1 MLSLFEGYLLIFV
14 ALFAVNIGLFLGNF
28 KTNNLKAIIVAVL
41 SGILLIGVNSI
52 SGYFKDSLSFLA
64 GNFGYLFIVAAAV
77 LFVLTWI
84 FLKKENNLKE
94 VTLIT
99 AVLFYISILCID
111 APIDGFSVFNSLLLT
126 LFLVIIMFV
135 VYQLSKLLFYAKRE
149 YSLIVGEF
157 MILESILIFILGLTY
172 WSVKELDYSMFSAY
186 LILTPTYKLVYV
198 IILMIFILIVGLY
211 YNDKQLKKR

>member
-84 FLKKENNLKE
+84 FLKKENNLTEEMKNTNQLYWVGMMNNFKNE
-94 VTLIT
+94 AEEI
-99 AVLFYISILCID
+99 
-111 APIDGFSVFNSLLLT
+111 VFN
-126 LFLVIIMFV
+126 
-135 VYQLSKLLFYAKRE
+135 E
-149 YSLIVGEF
+149 LI
-157 MILESILIFILGLTY
+157 
-172 WSVKELDYSMFSAY
+172 
-186 LILTPTYKLVYV
+186 YV
-198 IILMIFILIVGLY
+198 
-211 YNDKQLKKR
+211 

>member
-14 ALFAVNIGLFLGNF
+14 ALFAVNMGLFLGNF
-28 KTNNLKAIIVAVL
+28 KINNSKAILISLL

-52 SGYFKDSLSFLA
+52 SSYFKDSLSFLA
-64 GNFGYLFIVAAAV
+64 GNFGYLFVLMAAV

-84 FLKKENNLKE
+84 YLKKENNLKE

-111 APIDGFSVFNSLLLT
+111 AHIDGFSIFNSLLLT
-126 LFLVIIMFV
+126 LFLVIMMFV

-149 YSLIVGEF
+149 YSLVGEF

-172 WSVKELDYSMFSAY
+172 WSVKGLEYNMFSAY
-186 LILTPTYKLVYV
+186 LILTPTYQLVYV

>member
-14 ALFAVNIGLFLGNF
+14 ALFAVNMGLFLGNF
-28 KTNNLKAIIVAVL
+28 KINNSKAILISLL

-52 SGYFKDSLSFLA
+52 SSYFKDSLSFLA
-64 GNFGYLFIVAAAV
+64 GNFGYLFVVMAAV

-84 FLKKENNLKE
+84 YLKKENNLKE

-111 APIDGFSVFNSLLLT
+111 AHIDAFSIFNSLLLT
-126 LFLVIIMFV
+126 LFLVIMMFV

-172 WSVKELDYSMFSAY
+172 WSVKGLDYNMFSAY
-186 LILTPTYKLVYV
+186 LILTPTYQLVYV

>member
-14 ALFAVNIGLFLGNF
+14 ALFAVNMGLFLGNF
-28 KTNNLKAIIVAVL
+28 KINNSKAILISLL

-52 SGYFKDSLSFLA
+52 SSYFKDSLSFLA
-64 GNFGYLFIVAAAV
+64 GNFGYLFVVMAAV

-84 FLKKENNLKE
+84 YLKKENNLKE

-111 APIDGFSVFNSLLLT
+111 AHIDGFLIFNSLLLT
-126 LFLVIIMFV
+126 LFLVIMMFV

-172 WSVKELDYSMFSAY
+172 WSVKGLDYNMFSAY
-186 LILTPTYKLVYV
+186 LILTPTYQLVYV

>member
-14 ALFAVNIGLFLGNF
+14 ALFAVNMGLFLGNF
-28 KTNNLKAIIVAVL
+28 KINNSKAILISLL

-64 GNFGYLFIVAAAV
+64 GNFGYLFVVMAAV

-84 FLKKENNLKE
+84 YLKKENLKE

-111 APIDGFSVFNSLLLT
+111 AHIDGFSIFNSLLLT

-172 WSVKELDYSMFSAY
+172 WSVKGLDYNMFSAY
-186 LILTPTYKLVYV
+186 LILTPTYQLVYV

>member
-99 AVLFYISILCID
+99 VVLFYISILCID
-111 APIDGFSVFNSLLLT
+111 AHIDEFSVFNSLLLT

-198 IILMIFILIVGLY
+198 IILIIFILIVGLY

>member
-14 ALFAVNIGLFLGNF
+14 ALFAVNMGLFLGNF
-28 KTNNLKAIIVAVL
+28 KINNSKAILISLL

-52 SGYFKDSLSFLA
+52 SSYFKDSLSFLA
-64 GNFGYLFIVAAAV
+64 GNFGYLFVVMAAV

-84 FLKKENNLKE
+84 YLKKENNLKE

-111 APIDGFSVFNSLLLT
+111 AHIDGFSIFNSLLLT
-126 LFLVIIMFV
+126 LFLVIMMFV
-135 VYQLSKLLFYAKRE
+135 VYHHYD
-149 YSLIVGEF
+149 IVHIHGNSAT

-172 WSVKELDYSMFSAY
+172 WSVKGLDYNMFSAY
-186 LILTPTYKLVYV
+186 LILTPTYQLVYV

>member
-41 SGILLIGVNSI
+41 SGILLIGVYSI
-52 SGYFKDSLSFLA
+52 SSYFKDSLSFLA

-99 AVLFYISILCID
+99 VVLFYISILFID
-111 APIDGFSVFNSLLLT
+111 AHIDGFSIFDSLLLT

-198 IILMIFILIVGLY
+198 IILIIFILIVGLY

>member
-28 KTNNLKAIIVAVL
+28 KINNLKAIIVAIL
-41 SGILLIGVNSI
+41 SGIILIGVNSI
-52 SGYFKDSLSFLA
+52 SSYFKDILAFLS
-64 GNFGYLFIVAAAV
+64 GNFGYLFILIAIV
-77 LFVLTWI
+77 LFILTY
-84 FLKKENNLKE
+84 FYLKKKDI
-94 VTLIT
+94 TLPYVI
-99 AVLFYISILCID
+99 LFYISVLYIGAHINE
-111 APIDGFSVFNSLLLT
+111 FSIFNSLLLT

-149 YSLIVGEF
+149 YSLIVGEY

-172 WSVKELDYSMFSAY
+172 WSVKNLDYSMFSAY
-186 LILTPTYKLVYV
+186 LILTPTYQVVYV
-198 IILMIFILIVGLY
+198 IILIIFILIVGLY

>member
-84 FLKKENNLKE
+84 FLKKENNFRRWQ
-94 VTLIT
+94 VSPSTPP
-99 AVLFYISILCID
+99 D
-111 APIDGFSVFNSLLLT
+111 APDKVCRSFPQKSVWAKILPRLSLP
-126 LFLVIIMFV
+126 
-135 VYQLSKLLFYAKRE
+135 VYFRL
-149 YSLIVGEF
+149 
-157 MILESILIFILGLTY
+157 
-172 WSVKELDYSMFSAY
+172 
-186 LILTPTYKLVYV
+186 
-198 IILMIFILIVGLY
+198 
-211 YNDKQLKKR
+211 

>member
-14 ALFAVNIGLFLGNF
+14 ALFAVNMGLFLGNF
-28 KTNNLKAIIVAVL
+28 KINNSKAILISLL
-41 SGILLIGVNSI
+41 SGILVIGVNSI

-64 GNFGYLFIVAAAV
+64 GNFGYLFVVMAAV

-84 FLKKENNLKE
+84 YLKKENNLKE

-111 APIDGFSVFNSLLLT
+111 ARIDGFSIFNSLLLT

-157 MILESILIFILGLTY
+157 MVLESILIFILGLTY
-172 WSVKELDYSMFSAY
+172 WSVKGLDYNMFSAY
-186 LILTPTYKLVYV
+186 LILTPTYQLVYV

>member
-111 APIDGFSVFNSLLLT
+111 AHIDEFSVFNSLLLT

>member
-14 ALFAVNIGLFLGNF
+14 ALFAVNMGLFLGNF
-28 KTNNLKAIIVAVL
+28 KINDSKAILISLL

-52 SGYFKDSLSFLA
+52 SSYFKDSLSFLA
-64 GNFGYLFIVAAAV
+64 GNFGYLFVVMAAV

-84 FLKKENNLKE
+84 YLKKENNLKE

-111 APIDGFSVFNSLLLT
+111 AHIDGFSIFNSLLLT
-126 LFLVIIMFV
+126 LFLVIMMFV

-172 WSVKELDYSMFSAY
+172 WSVKGLDYNMFSAY
-186 LILTPTYKLVYV
+186 LILTPTYQLVYV

>member
-52 SGYFKDSLSFLA
+52 SGYFKDSLLFLA

-111 APIDGFSVFNSLLLT
+111 AHIDEFSVFNSLLLT

>member
-111 APIDGFSVFNSLLLT
+111 AHIDGFSVFNSLL
-126 LFLVIIMFV
+126 FIIMFV

>member
-28 KTNNLKAIIVAVL
+28 KINNLKAIIIAIL
-41 SGILLIGVNSI
+41 SGIILIGVNSI
-52 SGYFKDSLSFLA
+52 SSFFKGFLSD
-64 GNFGYLFIVAAAV
+64 NFGYLFILIAIV
-77 LFVLTWI
+77 LFILTY
-84 FLKKENNLKE
+84 FYLKKKSI
-94 VTLIT
+94 TLPGVI
-99 AVLFYISILCID
+99 LFYISVFCIG
-111 APIDGFSVFNSLLLT
+111 AHINEFSIFNSLLLA

-149 YSLIVGEF
+149 YSLIVGEY

-172 WSVKELDYSMFSAY
+172 WSVKNLDYSMFSAY
-186 LILTPTYKLVYV
+186 LILTPTYQVVYV
-198 IILMIFILIVGLY
+198 IILIIFILIVGLY

>member
-1 MLSLFEGYLLIFV
+1 
-14 ALFAVNIGLFLGNF
+14 
-28 KTNNLKAIIVAVL
+28 
-41 SGILLIGVNSI
+41 
-52 SGYFKDSLSFLA
+52 
-64 GNFGYLFIVAAAV
+64 
-77 LFVLTWI
+77 
-84 FLKKENNLKE
+84 
-94 VTLIT
+94 
-99 AVLFYISILCID
+99 
-111 APIDGFSVFNSLLLT
+111 
-126 LFLVIIMFV
+126 MFV

-198 IILMIFILIVGLY
+198 IILMVFILIVGLY

>member
-84 FLKKENNLKE
+84 FLKKEN
-94 VTLIT
+94 
-99 AVLFYISILCID
+99 
-111 APIDGFSVFNSLLLT
+111 
-126 LFLVIIMFV
+126 IIM
-135 VYQLSKLLFYAKRE
+135 
-149 YSLIVGEF
+149 
-157 MILESILIFILGLTY
+157 
-172 WSVKELDYSMFSAY
+172 
-186 LILTPTYKLVYV
+186 
-198 IILMIFILIVGLY
+198 
-211 YNDKQLKKR
+211 

>member
-1 MLSLFEGYLLIFV
+1 M
-14 ALFAVNIGLFLGNF
+14 
-28 KTNNLKAIIVAVL
+28 
-41 SGILLIGVNSI
+41 IGVNSI
-52 SGYFKDSLSFLA
+52 SSYFKDSLSFLA
-64 GNFGYLFIVAAAV
+64 GNFGYLFVVMAAV

-84 FLKKENNLKE
+84 YLKKENNLKE

-111 APIDGFSVFNSLLLT
+111 AHIDRFSIFNSLLLT
-126 LFLVIIMFV
+126 LFLVIMMFV